1 MKIKLLT
8 LVLAMSVL
16 SLNSMG
22 ETKRYVLHINK
33 TDKTVEKYDTDD
45 IESLE
50 SYPAP
55 DDNRF
60 EAVDLGLSVEW
71 ATANLD
77 IHRSTKVA
85 KGPEG
90 QGGHYGWGDPTGNH
104 SEQPDNSSWT
114 PYEPDRAKCL
124 SYYGGENP
132 PKDICGTDLDIARV
146 HWGGDWRLP
155 SRAEQDELREKCKW
169 AKETLNGVT
178 GYRVTGPNGNSIFLP
193 AAGFRFASSNFGG
206 DYLSYYWS
214 GTLNPNPG
222 YSDYA
227 YYLET
232 TPDYYEWLSAARYIG
247 QSVRAVRDAY
257 NTILI
262 LKNGDKH
269 VYRIDEIESI
279 TVEEFSTDEDY
290 YEAVDLGL
298 TSGTK
303 WAAVNLDIDRFDYAA
318 PAPEVLGG
326 YYGWA
331 DPTGRNHS
339 ENEDDYPRYDS
350 EKSISGTDLDLVHIY
365 WGGSWHLP
373 TMEEC
378 EELRNECTWTWE
390 TVNGKPGYRVT
401 GPNGNSIFL
410 PTSGWRIGEKID
422 PGYVNTNGYYWSG
435 TNVSAF
441 YVYQIAF
448 SQKYQWY
455 YNYRYNGYQMRGV
468 RK

>member
-1 MKIKLLT
+1 MKVKILSTIALL
-8 LVLAMSVL
+8 SVL
-16 SLNSMG
+16 SLSSMA
-22 ETKRYVLHINK
+22 EVKHHVMAINK
-33 TDKTVEKYDTDD
+33 TDKTTERFD
-45 IESLE
+45 IDEIKSVKFN
-50 SYPAP
+50 PAP
-55 DDNRF
+55 EEDAF

-124 SYYGGENP
+124 SYYGGEVP
-132 PKDICGTDLDIARV
+132 PMDICGTDLDIARV
-146 HWGGDWRLP
+146 HWGGDWRMP
-155 SRAEQDELREKCKW
+155 SSAEQDELREKCTW
-169 AKETLNGVT
+169 TKEVLNNVT

-193 AAGFRFASSNFGG
+193 AAGYRFASSNFGG

-222 YSDYA
+222 RSDYA
-227 YYLET
+227 FYLET
-232 TPDYYEWLSAARYIG
+232 TPDYYTWLSAARYLG

-257 NTILI
+257 SIVLEQ
-262 LKNGDKH
+262 KNGKKH
-269 VYRIDEIESI
+269 VYRIDEVEKIDI
-279 TVEEFSTDEDY
+279 EEFTTHDDY

-298 TSGTK
+298 SVN
-303 WAAVNLDIDRFDYAA
+303 WAAVNLDIDQYDYAA

-326 YYGWA
+326 YYGWG

-339 ENEDDYPRYDS
+339 ENEDDYPRYDH
-350 EKSISGTDLDLVHIY
+350 EVSISGTDLDLLHTY
-365 WGGSWHLP
+365 WGGSWRLP
-373 TMEEC
+373 TMAEC
-378 EELRNECTWTWE
+378 EELRTECTWTWE

-401 GPNGNSIFL
+401 GKNGNSIFL
-410 PTSGWRIGEKID
+410 PTSGWRIGETINQQ
-422 PGYVNTNGYYWSG
+422 YINTHGYYWSG
-435 TNVSAF
+435 TNVDAF
-441 YVYQIAF
+441 YVYEIAF
-448 SQKYQWY
+448 SSKYQWY

-468 RK
+468 IKK